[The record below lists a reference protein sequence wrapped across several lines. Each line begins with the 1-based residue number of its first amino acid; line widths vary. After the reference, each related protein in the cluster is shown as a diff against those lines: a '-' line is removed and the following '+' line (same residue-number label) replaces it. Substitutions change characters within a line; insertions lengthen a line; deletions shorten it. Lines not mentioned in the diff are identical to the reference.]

1 MSRIGKK
8 PVEVPAGVQITITGE
23 NLVTVKGPL
32 GELTQQM
39 PADIQI
45 TVSDNQALVTRPS
58 DNKNHRSLH
67 GLTRSLLAN
76 MVEGVTK
83 GYVRNLE
90 LVGVGY
96 RATKQGN
103 NLNLAVGYSHPVEI
117 TPPAGVEF
125 EVPAPTKISVK
136 GIDKQVVGQIAAEIR
151 AVRKPEPYLGKGIKY
166 ENEVIRRKE
175 GKSGKK

>member
-32 GELTQQM
+32 GQLTQQM

-45 TVSDNQALVTRPS
+45 TVSENQALVTRPS